1 MFIIHSSLFILHFS
15 LPVRLAL
22 TAVCSSALAWALQ
35 TYLPEYITIFGGLPA
50 YIIIGSLLTLMNF
63 LVRPILKLV
72 TLPFKLIATLLTD
85 MVVNGVFLWMIYEI
99 ALRMDPD
106 IVALV
111 LSGGVWGWI
120 VVSSVLGFSH
130 WVMKKVL

>member
-1 MFIIHSSLFILHFS
+1 M
-15 LPVRLAL
+15 AL
-22 TAVCSSALAWALQ
+22 TAVLNSLLAWALH

-63 LVRPILKLV
+63 LIRPILKLV

-85 MVVNGVFLWMIYEI
+85 MVVNGIFLWMIYEI

-106 IVALV
+106 IMALV

-120 VVSSVLGFSH
+120 VVSSALGFSN
-130 WVMKKVL
+130 WFIKKVL

>member
-1 MFIIHSSLFILHFS
+1 MS
-15 LPVRLAL
+15 LPLRLAL
-22 TAVCSSALAWALQ
+22 TAVLNSTLAWALH

-72 TLPFKLIATLLTD
+72 TFPFKLIATLLTD
-85 MVVNGVFLWMIYEI
+85 VVVNSVFLWMIYQI

-106 IVALV
+106 IIALV

-120 VVSSVLGFSH
+120 VISSVLGFSN
-130 WVMKKVL
+130 WLIKKVL